1 MGEDQQAP
9 STSAPAAFRLEA
21 ERPVV
26 ARLSKKALLTIAAVA
41 GLSIGGV
48 LVYALAPRTLQSP
61 PELLAGAGRPGA
73 ASLVNGP
80 RDYSDV
86 PKIGPPLPGDLGRP
100 ILAAQQ
106 RERWTGEAAPMNPT
120 ASRPSVARPIDRRAE
135 EQDAARSSGLFLGG
149 GARAAQDM
157 PQPIAF
163 PAERPAGGGETA
175 LGPGQ
180 AAKRAFL
187 AGGVPEPAVSTAR
200 VKAAAS
206 RLILQAGSVLPAALM
221 TGIRSDLPGQLTA
234 QITENVYDSLTGR
247 ILLIPQGSKLLGE
260 YDSDLEAGQTRV
272 MMVWTRLLL
281 PGGASLAL
289 DRLPG
294 ADAAGFSGL
303 QDRVNR
309 HWGNVLGAAAIST
322 LLGIGG
328 ELGSNDDEEG
338 ALVRALRRGG
348 QNSVVQAGNQ
358 IVQREIGIPPT
369 LTIRPGHPLR
379 VILKCDLIFDT
390 SEEQS

>member
-1 MGEDQQAP
+1 MSEDQQGP
-9 STSAPAAFRLEA
+9 SAPPSAAFRLEG

-61 PELLAGAGRPGA
+61 PELLAESGRPGA

-106 RERWTGEAAPMNPT
+106 RERWTGEATPMDPS
-120 ASRPSVARPIDRRAE
+120 ASRSPVAPALGRRAE

-149 GARAAQDM
+149 GARAAQDIS
-157 PQPIAF
+157 QPVAF
-163 PAERPAGGGETA
+163 TAERPAGGGETA
-175 LGPGQ
+175 LGPGE

-187 AGGVPEPAVSTAR
+187 AGGEPQPAVSTAR
-200 VKAAAS
+200 VKTAAS
-206 RLILQAGSVLPAALM
+206 RFILQAGSVLPAALM

-234 QITENVYDSLTGR
+234 QVTENVYDSLTGR

-272 MMVWTRLLL
+272 MMIWTRLLL

-309 HWGNVLGAAAIST
+309 HWGNLLGAAAIST

-328 ELGSNDDEEG
+328 ELGSNDEES

-379 VILKCDLIFDT
+379 VIIKRDLIFDT

>member
-1 MGEDQQAP
+1 MSEDQQGP
-9 STSAPAAFRLEA
+9 SAPPSAAFRLEG

-61 PELLAGAGRPGA
+61 PELLAESGRPGA

-106 RERWTGEAAPMNPT
+106 RERWTGEAAPMGART
-120 ASRPSVARPIDRRAE
+120 SRAPAAQPVDRRAE
-135 EQDAARSSGLFLGG
+135 EQDAARSSGLFLGEVG
-149 GARAAQDM
+149 RAAQDM
-157 PQPIAF
+157 PQQIAF
-163 PAERPAGGGETA
+163 PGARPAGGGEAA
-175 LGPGQ
+175 LALGQ

-187 AGGVPEPAVSTAR
+187 AGGEPQPAVSTAR

-234 QITENVYDSLTGR
+234 QVTENIYDSLTGR

-272 MMVWTRLLL
+272 MMIWTRLLL

-309 HWGNVLGAAAIST
+309 HWGNLLGAAAIST

-328 ELGSNDDEEG
+328 ELGSNDEES

-358 IVQREIGIPPT
+358 IVQREIGVPPT

-379 VILKCDLIFDT
+379 VIIKRDLIFDT